1 MSVSEA
7 LGAYVIIGYFDFK
20 ETNFCWKNIVNNL
33 ILKRSYLYVIFYP
46 EG

>member
-7 LGAYVIIGYFDFK
+7 LRAYVIIGYFGFK

-33 ILKRSYLYVIFYP
+33 ILKH
-46 EG
+46 